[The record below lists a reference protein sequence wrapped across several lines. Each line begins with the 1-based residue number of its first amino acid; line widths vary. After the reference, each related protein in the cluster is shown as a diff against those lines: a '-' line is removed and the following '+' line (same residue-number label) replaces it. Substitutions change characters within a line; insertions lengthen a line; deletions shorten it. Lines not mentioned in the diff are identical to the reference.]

1 MFKRKIIY
9 LLLIIIVSI
18 IFIIPT
24 NSLALNK
31 DISSYAQ
38 ITTNKNTTTNKTT
51 TKKNN
56 TTRNSSNSQDVNNY
70 IKNFNNIYSQKN
82 ETCNSLLG
90 STSDEDSVAWLLDK
104 ILKYLRILGPLA
116 VIVLSGIE
124 FTKAIISSDDDTM
137 KKATGHLKTR
147 LFMAALLFLIPT
159 ITILLFDVFGI
170 ATDCGVVR

>member
-24 NSLALNK
+24 NTLALNN
-31 DISSYAQ
+31 DISSYVQ
-38 ITTNKNTTTNKTT
+38 ITTNGNKTT
-51 TKKNN
+51 KK
-56 TTRNSSNSQDVNNY
+56 SSNNDEVNNY
-70 IKNFNNIYSQKN
+70 IKNFNNIYSQKD

-124 FTKAIISSDDDTM
+124 FTRAIIASDDDNM
-137 KKATGHLKTR
+137 KKATSHLKTR
-147 LFMAALLFLIPT
+147 LLMAALLFLIPT

-170 ATDCGVVR
+170 ATDCGVVK